1 MKSENVILTDDV
13 AINSTIEI
21 LSGKWKVLIL
31 FALCGKTRRF
41 NELRRLIPDV
51 TQRMLTAQLRELE
64 KAKIIERKIY
74 TQIPPKVEYSLSGIG
89 KTLTP
94 VLIHLKKWG
103 ADYHEKMSNEEI
115 KKNNKKPIK
124 K

>member
-1 MKSENVILTDDV
+1 MKETNNILIDNA
-13 AINSTIEI
+13 AINSTIKI
-21 LSGKWKVLIL
+21 LSGKWKILIL
-31 FALCGKTRRF
+31 FALCSKTRRF

-64 KAKIIERKIY
+64 KAEIIERKIY
-74 TQIPPKVEYSLSGIG
+74 PQIPPKVEYSLSSIG

-103 ADYHEKMSNEEI
+103 ADYNRRHCEREQKIGSV
-115 KKNNKKPIK
+115 
-124 K
+124 

>member
-1 MKSENVILTDDV
+1 MKEKISILTEDT
-13 AINSTIEI
+13 AISSTIRI
-21 LSGKWKVLIL
+21 LSGRWKVLIL

-51 TQRMLTAQLRELE
+51 TQRMLTAQLRDLE

-74 TQIPPKVEYSLSGIG
+74 PQIPPKVEYSLSSIG

-103 ADYHEKMSNEEI
+103 AEYH
-115 KKNNKKPIK
+115 KKCQSI
-124 K
+124 